1 MSVNWRL
8 CESCRHRNCL
18 ADEDGVT
25 FDTYEPIRDYI
36 FKARPSLTFLENVQ
50 ELGMKPKD
58 VDVGPAGQPAQA
70 QDEVI

>member
-18 ADEDGVT
+18 DDEDGVT
-25 FDTYEPIRDYI
+25 FDTFAPIRDYI
-36 FKARPSLTFLENVQ
+36 FRARPRVSFLENVQ
-50 ELGMKPKD
+50 ELGMKPKED
-58 VDVGPAGQPAQA
+58 DVGKAGKPAQS